1 MIHAAF
7 ALLIAQSLDVSTLVE
22 KYFSFI
28 VLGLVLSVGYVF
40 VRIYGPKKRE
50 QTEAQKLEDALREAQ
65 EELRARKA
73 AGGAPPPTGLPAPK
87 PSSSTSESPAGD
99 RKPEE

>member
-1 MIHAAF
+1 MINAAF
-7 ALLIAQSLDVSTLVE
+7 VLLIAQSLDLSTLVE

-73 AGGAPPPTGLPAPK
+73 GGPPPPTGLPAPK
-87 PSSSTSESPAGD
+87 PSTSTSESPAGD